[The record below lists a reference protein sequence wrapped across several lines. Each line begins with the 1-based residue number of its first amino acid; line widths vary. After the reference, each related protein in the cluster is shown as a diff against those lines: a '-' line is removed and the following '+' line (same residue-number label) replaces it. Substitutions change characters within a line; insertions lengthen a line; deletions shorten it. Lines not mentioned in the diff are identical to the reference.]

1 MDSQILNY
9 GIVNPC
15 KLLGSIL
22 VVSNLSS
29 DEQTIDLSIDMSK
42 DVYDK
47 NEIVKNSEF
56 EYLDE
61 LVSEEIELNDK
72 EIKD

>member
-1 MDSQILNY
+1 VDSQILNY

-47 NEIVKNSEF
+47 NEVVKNSEF

>member
-47 NEIVKNSEF
+47 NEVVKNSEF